1 MISIHTLQYQNLL
14 QPAVLAVEVDADV
27 ARLLDHRVGHVQ
39 EVNGPDGDDD
49 GHVDHHDDD
58 GDNELTII
66 MTMTMM
72 MAMMMMIKKGKHLL
86 YLSSPNFPSSLEK

>member
-39 EVNGPDGDDD
+39 EVNGPDGDDA
-49 GHVDHHDDD
+49 GHVDDHDDD
-58 GDNELTII
+58 GDDDDHNDEDHED
-66 MTMTMM
+66 
-72 MAMMMMIKKGKHLL
+72 G
-86 YLSSPNFPSSLEK
+86 NDDDDQER

>member
-39 EVNGPDGDDD
+39 EVNGPDGDDGD
-49 GHVDHHDDD
+49 HVDDHDDD
-58 GDNELTII
+58 GDDEDLNDDDHDAGNDDDDQER
-66 MTMTMM
+66 
-72 MAMMMMIKKGKHLL
+72 
-86 YLSSPNFPSSLEK
+86 